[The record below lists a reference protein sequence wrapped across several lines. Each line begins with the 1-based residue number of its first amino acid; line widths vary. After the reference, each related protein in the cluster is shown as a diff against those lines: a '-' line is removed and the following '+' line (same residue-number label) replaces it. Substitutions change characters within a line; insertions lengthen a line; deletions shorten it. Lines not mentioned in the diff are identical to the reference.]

1 MPLPVFVTTKGTTYP
16 MACMQQL
23 FMHEFDLPQ
32 APQARTFAEAALQE
46 PSVEI
51 HGVHGRYA
59 MALFHAAVKKG
70 DLNKIDQDLEEV
82 MSPLTLS

>member
-1 MPLPVFVTTKGTTYP
+1 M
-16 MACMQQL
+16 
-23 FMHEFDLPQ
+23 
-32 APQARTFAEAALQE
+32 RTFAEAALQE

-70 DLNKIDQDLEEV
+70 DLNKIDKDLEEV
-82 MSPLTLS
+82 FIYQTFLAQGFNAAATELT